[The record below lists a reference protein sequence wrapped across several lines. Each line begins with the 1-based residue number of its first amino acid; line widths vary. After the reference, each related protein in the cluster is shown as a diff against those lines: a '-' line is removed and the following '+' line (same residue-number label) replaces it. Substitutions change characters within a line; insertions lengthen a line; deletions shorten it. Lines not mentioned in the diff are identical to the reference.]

1 VTQLILPQTPD
12 ADATVSLTPASA
24 PVTAEYPKHEER
36 DSFAV
41 LDALS
46 DIVCVTTF
54 DGTLRY
60 LNRAGCDLLGYADA
74 ADAPIGCLFPAHTPA
89 ARELLLGEV
98 VPIALRVGRATCD
111 TALQT
116 VDGRIFPARQTVLV
130 TPAGAGLPLTL
141 TIVIRDVSIERHA
154 AARLAESQRL
164 FEMIARSSPDLM
176 YLYDP
181 VDERIVWMNRCVHAF
196 LGGAEHD
203 ARTLSRRD
211 VYRLVH
217 PDDRAQLR
225 DSARRMASAYGDSDV
240 LTSEVRM
247 ATPGGTWRWLNAR
260 ASVFSRRETGAPLL
274 LLGIATD
281 ITVRKKAERRI
292 LKQRDAAE
300 LANQIRAEF
309 VERMAAEFRAG
320 LHAILGRT
328 TEVRHDRDRRLT
340 ARERAH
346 LDETIAQATRLLET
360 VSDIHEFSAIETGEL
375 EVEQVL
381 VDVCDVVRDT
391 VAAFAGHPAL
401 DALPIELDLP
411 DAAAPLLTDPQRLR
425 QALTYLLGEA
435 IARTS
440 SGWISISLRMSD
452 DGATPLS
459 IDLHDSGAGID
470 ADQQPRLFAPF
481 DAAGRTA
488 PGSTGLGFACARA
501 LCEAIGGSLD
511 LVYSEPDAGSTF
523 QVGLPSASRAA
534 RLAGAFP
541 VAPANCPTG
550 NAD

>member
-1 VTQLILPQTPD
+1 VTQLILPQTQD
-12 ADATVSLTPASA
+12 ADATVSLPPASA

-36 DSFAV
+36 DAFAV
-41 LDALS
+41 LDVLS

-60 LNRAGCDLLGYADA
+60 INRAGCDLLGYADA
-74 ADAPIGCLFPAHTPA
+74 ADVPIGCLFPAHTPA
-89 ARELLLGEV
+89 ARELLLDEV
-98 VPIALRVGRATCD
+98 VPLALRVGRATCD

-130 TPAGAGLPLTL
+130 TPSGAGLPLTL

-196 LGGAEHD
+196 LGGTEHD
-203 ARTLSRRD
+203 ARTLSRRE

-247 ATPGGTWRWLNAR
+247 ATPGGTWRWLNTR

-281 ITVRKKAERRI
+281 ITTRKKAERRV

-300 LANQIRAEF
+300 VANRIRGEF
-309 VERMAAEFRAG
+309 VERMTAEFRAG
-320 LHAILGRT
+320 LHSILGLT

-346 LDETIAQATRLLET
+346 LDDAIAQSMRLLET
-360 VSDIHEFSAIETGEL
+360 VSDLHEFSAIETGEL
-375 EVEQVL
+375 VVEQVL
-381 VDVCDVVRDT
+381 VDVRDVVRDT
-391 VAAFAGHPAL
+391 VAAFASHPTL
-401 DALPIELDLP
+401 DEFPIELDLP
-411 DAAAPLLTDPQRLR
+411 DVAAPLLTDPQRLR
-425 QALTYLLGEA
+425 QALTYLVSDA
-435 IARTS
+435 IARTGD
-440 SGWISISLRMSD
+440 GWISITLGMGE
-452 DGATPLS
+452 DGLTPRS
-459 IDLHDSGAGID
+459 IDLHDSGTGFD
-470 ADQQPRLFAPF
+470 ADRLPRLFSP
-481 DAAGRTA
+481 
-488 PGSTGLGFACARA
+488 RA

-511 LVYSEPDAGSTF
+511 LVYSEPGTGSTF
-523 QVGLPSASRAA
+523 QVGLPMASRAA

-541 VAPANCPTG
+541 VPSASGPTG
-550 NAD
+550 NADQGKNVISLV